1 MKHTNNP
8 IRLLAEI
15 LGIVGICEAVV
26 MLVLPTLEAQLS
38 PLAEGLLDVTLLL
51 LLSGPAVYWRCMA
64 ITRAAVAPRQADSK
78 QIPGTS
84 IRFAVAI
91 TAAAQLMGLAFTA
104 GGVWWQ
110 QKGIERAA
118 EVRFDRAVDR
128 VEAEVRRRLE
138 FPVYGL
144 TGIRGAYAASEN
156 VTHTEFRELVQTLDI
171 ATQFPGVHGFGF
183 AQRVPR
189 TALERYV
196 AQQKSEGMAEFAVRT
211 SGDLPDLYVV
221 KHIEPLHRN
230 FEDWGQ
236 DLGADP
242 VRREALERAALTG
255 EGSLSGPITLQ
266 QDSTR
271 GPGFLYVLPVY
282 RTGADPSTPEQHKA
296 ALTGLLYAPMVAAD
310 VMGGAADVAQE
321 AVQVDLF
328 DVDARNS
335 VNLLF
340 SANSQLVTLDGGLPH
355 AEGDARMFQSRRV
368 MHVGGRFLDLRVGST
383 PAFEASQDRSAAALT
398 AVGGALASFLLALAV
413 WLLASGRV
421 RAQNLARRMTAELD
435 TMARVVQ
442 TTDNAVVITDAQ
454 LHITW
459 VNDGFT
465 RMSGFTL
472 AEALGRTPGELLGN
486 PNAEPETIA
495 RLVSAAAAGEPCRVE
510 VLNRAKDGRDYWI
523 DTDVHPVHNAKGELV
538 SFMEVGTDI
547 TQQKRDQ
554 LELETAQAN
563 MTQLADRLNLAVEG
577 GNDGLWDWMD
587 LSQDLQWWS
596 PSYYALIGFTA
607 EELPSTSANF
617 LSLLH
622 PDHVAQAAETMEL
635 ALHHGKPY
643 DQELLLRTKHQG
655 YRWFRSRAKVFR
667 DAKGRAIR
675 MAGSAQDIHDR
686 KQAEAEMRRAEAL
699 LRGSIEALDDA
710 FALYDPDDKLV
721 MCNQPY
727 KDVYPLCAD
736 LMEPGNTFEQIIRIG
751 AERGQYHAAI
761 GRVDAW
767 VEERLAIHRQPSSDL
782 QQTLED
788 GRILRISE
796 RRMADGHTVGF
807 RVDITDFVRATEA
820 AEAASR
826 SKSQFLANM
835 SHEIRT
841 PMNAILGMLK
851 LLQNTEL
858 TDVQNDYAS
867 KTEGAARSL
876 LGLLN
881 DILDFSKVEAGKM
894 TLDPRPFR
902 LDALLRDLSV
912 ILSSNVGNKEI
923 EVLFDI
929 DPHVPRA
936 LVGDD
941 MRLRQVL
948 INLGGNAIKFTSHGE
963 VVLRLRVVERSASD
977 VLLEFALKDSGI
989 GIATENQAH
998 IFSGFSQA
1006 EASTTRRFGGT
1017 GLGLAISSRLVTLL
1031 GGEMHLDSAPGRGS
1045 TFSFQIRLDIADN
1058 SLLDA
1063 PVPTTIPAGYRTLM
1077 VDDNDIA
1084 RALMES
1090 MAQSLGWQVDVAA
1103 SGAEAL
1109 ALVKQRMGE
1118 RTPYGAVFV
1127 DWQMPEMDG
1136 WQTLQGVR
1144 DLAANMVGQ
1153 PLPLLIM
1160 MTAHGRDMLAE
1171 KEAEARNKLDGFLV
1185 KPVTPSMLV
1194 DVVMNA
1200 SAHAPT
1206 DKSNAV
1212 AKPSKPSKPKRLLGM
1227 RLLVVEDNKINQAV
1241 AQGLLGQE
1249 GAIVT
1254 LADNGRLGVD
1264 AVQTMQPAYDAVLM
1278 DLQMPVMDGMEATRM
1293 IRQDLHITA
1302 LPIIAMTANAMASD
1316 REACLAVGMNDHVG
1330 KPFDLDHLVSVLKQ
1344 HTGFVD
1350 LQTVAPVP
1358 VVPATPAAA
1367 KDHPP
1372 GDLDVTGAL
1381 ARVGG
1386 DTAMYSTVL
1395 SAFAREMVQVP
1406 DQMHTHLQANEQ
1418 THAVRVL
1425 HTLKGL
1431 AATVG
1436 ARHLAAVAARLEHK
1450 VRSGALPHEHI
1461 DMRQTLHSAIDA
1473 LADSLVP
1480 VLQQYQEAADSQAA
1494 MDAAGVAGE
1503 APMPLNRVAL
1513 TRDLASLN
1521 TMLGNFDMVAIDAF
1535 ALIKKTYGASLA
1547 QALRPLEDAMSILNF
1562 AAAQDVCAALTQEF
1576 GAAV

>member
-1 MKHTNNP
+1 MKNTNNP
-8 IRLLAEI
+8 VRLLAEI
-15 LGIVGICEAVV
+15 LGIVGVCEVVV
-26 MLVLPTLEAQLS
+26 MLILPLLSAQLS
-38 PLAEGLLDVTLLL
+38 PVAEGLLDVSLLL
-51 LLSGPAVYWRCMA
+51 LLSGPTVYWRCMA
-64 ITRAAVAPRQADSK
+64 ITRAAIAPRRGESTRNGGA
-78 QIPGTS
+78 S
-84 IRFAVAI
+84 IRFAVAM
-91 TAAAQLMGLAFTA
+91 TAAAQVLGLVVTA

-110 QKGIERAA
+110 QQGINHAA

-128 VEAEVRRRLE
+128 VEADVRRRLE

-144 TGIRGAYAASEN
+144 TGIRGAYAASSN
-156 VTHTEFRELVQTLDI
+156 VTHIEFRELVQTLDI
-171 ATQFPGVHGFGF
+171 GNQFPGVHGFGF
-183 AQRVPR
+183 VERVPR
-189 TALERYV
+189 TELARYV
-196 AQQKSEGMAEFAVRT
+196 ERQKRDGMTDFTVQAA
-211 SGDLPDLYVV
+211 GQLPDLYVV
-221 KHIEPLHRN
+221 KHIEPLQKN
-230 FEDWGQ
+230 FEDWGV
-236 DLGADP
+236 DLGQDP

-255 EGSLSGPITLQ
+255 EGTLSGPITLLQ
-266 QDSTR
+266 NTTH

-282 RTGADPSTPEQHKA
+282 RNGADPTTPEQHKA
-296 ALTGLLYAPMVAAD
+296 ALVGLLYAPLVAAD
-310 VMGGAADVAQE
+310 VMGGVADVAQE
-321 AVQVDLF
+321 AVQVDLY
-328 DVDARNS
+328 DGDARNAVS
-335 VNLLF
+335 LLF
-340 SANSQLVTLDGGLPH
+340 SGNSQLVTLDGGVPQVEG
-355 AEGDARMFQSRRV
+355 AERMFQSRRV

-383 PAFEASQDRSAAALT
+383 PAFDASLDRSSAALI
-398 AVGGALASFLLALAV
+398 AVGGAFASLLMALAV

-442 TTDNAVVITDAQ
+442 TTDNAVVITDGQ
-454 LHITW
+454 LRITW
-459 VNDGFT
+459 VNAGFT

-472 AEALGRTPGELLGN
+472 EEALGRTPGELLGN
-486 PNAEPETIA
+486 PSADPSTIA
-495 RLVSAAAAGEPCRVE
+495 RLMSAAANGEPCRVE
-510 VLNRAKDGRDYWI
+510 ILNRTKDGHDYWI
-523 DTDVHPVHNAKGELV
+523 DTDVHPTHNAKGELV

-547 TQQKRDQ
+547 TRRKHDQ
-554 LELETAQAN
+554 LELEAAQTH
-563 MTQLADRLNLAVEG
+563 MTLLADRLNLAVEG

-587 LSQDLQWWS
+587 LAQDLQWWS
-596 PSYYALIGFTA
+596 PSYYALLGFTP
-607 EELPSTSANF
+607 EELASTSANF

-622 PDHVAQAAETMEL
+622 PDHVAQAAETLEL

-643 DQELLLRTKHQG
+643 DHELMLRTKHQG

-667 DAKGRAIR
+667 DAHGEAIR

-710 FALYDPDDKLV
+710 FALYDPEDRLV
-721 MCNQPY
+721 LCNQPY

-736 LMEPGNTFEQIIRIG
+736 LMEPGNTFEQIIRAG
-751 AERGQYHAAI
+751 AERGQYRAAV
-761 GRVDAW
+761 GRVDEW
-767 VEERLAIHRQPSSDL
+767 VAERIAIHRQPRSDL

-807 RVDITDFVRATEA
+807 RVDITDFINATQA

-858 TDVQNDYAS
+858 TAVQNDYAI

-894 TLDPRPFR
+894 TLDPRPFW
-902 LDALLRDLSV
+902 LDTLLRDLSV

-929 DPHVPRA
+929 DPQVPRA

-948 INLGGNAIKFTSHGE
+948 INLGGNAIKFTSQGE
-963 VVLRLRVVERSASD
+963 VVMRLRLVERTAAD
-977 VLLEFALKDSGI
+977 VLLEFALQDSGI
-989 GIATENQAH
+989 GIAPENQSH

-1031 GGEMHLDSAPGRGS
+1031 GGVMHLDSTPGSGS
-1045 TFSFQIRLDIADN
+1045 TFSFQIRLGLADSN
-1058 SLLDA
+1058 LLDA
-1063 PVPTTIPAGYRTLM
+1063 PVPTTIPKGYRTLM

-1084 RALMES
+1084 RGLVAG

-1103 SGAEAL
+1103 SGAQAL
-1109 ALVKQRMGE
+1109 ALVKQNLSEG
-1118 RTPYGAVFV
+1118 TPYAAMFV

-1144 DLAANMVGQ
+1144 DLVAGVVGQ
-1153 PLPLLIM
+1153 PLPLMVM
-1160 MTAHGRDMLAE
+1160 MTAYGREMLAE
-1171 KEAEARNKLDGFLV
+1171 KEANSRHKLDGFLV

-1194 DVVMNA
+1194 DAVMNGKA
-1200 SAHAPT
+1200 SSSSARPVPIGKGA
-1206 DKSNAV
+1206 
-1212 AKPSKPSKPKRLLGM
+1212 KPKRLLGM

-1241 AQGLLGQE
+1241 AQGLLSQE

-1264 AVQTMQPAYDAVLM
+1264 AVQTMEPAYDAVLM
-1278 DLQMPVMDGMEATRM
+1278 DLQMPVMDGMEATRV
-1293 IRQDLHITA
+1293 IRQELNITA

-1350 LQTVAPVP
+1350 LQTVTPAP
-1358 VVPATPAAA
+1358 VVPGPAAVA
-1367 KDHPP
+1367 EHDHPP
-1372 GDLDVTGAL
+1372 GDLDVAGAL
-1381 ARVGG
+1381 VRVGG
-1386 DTAMYSTVL
+1386 DATMYSTVL
-1395 SAFAREMVQVP
+1395 GAFAREMVQVP
-1406 DQMHTHLQANEQ
+1406 DQLHTHLQAHEQ
-1418 THAVRVL
+1418 AHAVRVL

-1436 ARHLAAVAARLEHK
+1436 ARHLAGVAARLEHK
-1450 VRSGALPHEHI
+1450 ARNGTQPYEEIAMC
-1461 DMRQTLHSAIDA
+1461 DTLQKAIDA

-1480 VLQQYQEAADSQAA
+1480 VLQQYQDAAKSEAAAEG
-1494 MDAAGVAGE
+1494 AGGE
-1503 APMPLNRVAL
+1503 AAPLDHVAFV
-1513 TRDLASLN
+1513 RDLTSLN
-1521 TMLGNFDMVAIDAF
+1521 NMLGNFDMLALDVF
-1535 ALIKKTYGASLA
+1535 ALIKKTYGAPLA
-1547 QALRPLEDAMSILNF
+1547 QPLRPLEDAMAMLDF
-1562 AAAQDVCAALTQEF
+1562 AAAQGVCAALTQEF
-1576 GAAV
+1576 GVAV

>member
-1 MKHTNNP
+1 MKNTNNP
-8 IRLLAEI
+8 VRLFAEI
-15 LGIVGICEAVV
+15 LGIVGVCEVVV
-26 MLVLPTLEAQLS
+26 MLILPMLETHLS
-38 PLAEGLLDVTLLL
+38 PLAEGLLDVSMLL
-51 LLSGPAVYWRCMA
+51 LLSGPTVYWRCMA
-64 ITRAAVAPRQADSK
+64 ITRAAIAPRRGESMRTGGA
-78 QIPGTS
+78 S
-84 IRFAVAI
+84 IRLAVAM
-91 TAAAQLMGLAFTA
+91 TAAAQVLGLAVTA

-110 QKGIERAA
+110 QQGINHAA

-144 TGIRGAYAASEN
+144 TGIRGAYAASEK

-171 ATQFPGVHGFGF
+171 GNQFPGVHGFGF
-183 AQRVPR
+183 VERVPR
-189 TALERYV
+189 TELARYV
-196 AQQKSEGMAEFAVRT
+196 AKQKSDGMTDFTVHAA
-211 SGDLPDLYVV
+211 GHLPDMYVV
-221 KHIEPLHRN
+221 KHIEPLQKN
-230 FEDWGQ
+230 FEDWGV
-236 DLGADP
+236 DLGQDP

-255 EGSLSGPITLQ
+255 EGSLSGPITLL
-266 QDSTR
+266 QDTTH

-282 RTGADPSTPEQHKA
+282 RNGADPTTPEQHRA
-296 ALTGLLYAPMVAAD
+296 ALTGLLYAPLVAAD

-321 AVQVDLF
+321 AVQVDLY
-328 DVDARNS
+328 DGDARNAVS
-335 VNLLF
+335 LLF
-340 SANSQLVTLDGGLPH
+340 SGNSQLVTLDGGVTQ
-355 AEGDARMFQSRRV
+355 AEGAARMFQSRRV

-383 PAFEASQDRSAAALT
+383 PAFDASLDRSSAALM
-398 AVGGALASFLLALAV
+398 AVGGAFASLLMALAV

-442 TTDNAVVITDAQ
+442 TTDNAVVITDGQ
-454 LHITW
+454 LRITW
-459 VNDGFT
+459 VNAGFT

-472 AEALGRTPGELLGN
+472 EEALGRTPGELLGN
-486 PNAEPETIA
+486 PNADPATIA
-495 RLVSAAAAGEPCRVE
+495 RLMSAAANGEPCRVE
-510 VLNRAKDGRDYWI
+510 ILNRTKDGHDYWI
-523 DTDVHPVHNAKGELV
+523 DTDVHPTHNAKGELV

-547 TQQKRDQ
+547 TQRKHDQ
-554 LELETAQAN
+554 LELEAAQTH

-596 PSYYALIGFTA
+596 PSYYALLGFTP
-607 EELPSTSANF
+607 EELASTSANF

-622 PDHVAQAAETMEL
+622 PDHLAQAAETMEL
-635 ALHHGKPY
+635 ALYHGKPY
-643 DQELLLRTKHQG
+643 DHELMLRTKHQG

-667 DAKGRAIR
+667 DAKGNAVR

-710 FALYDPDDKLV
+710 FALYDPEDKLV
-721 MCNQPY
+721 LCNQPY

-736 LMEPGNTFEQIIRIG
+736 LMEPGNTFEQIIRAG
-751 AERGQYHAAI
+751 AERGQYRAAI
-761 GRVDAW
+761 GRVDEW
-767 VEERLAIHRQPSSDL
+767 VVERMAIHRQPRSDL

-788 GRILRISE
+788 GHVLRISE

-807 RVDITDFVRATEA
+807 RVDITDFINATQA

-858 TDVQNDYAS
+858 TGVQNDYAS

-929 DPHVPRA
+929 DPQVPRA

-948 INLGGNAIKFTSHGE
+948 INLGGNAIKFTSQGE
-963 VVLRLRVVERSASD
+963 VVMRLRVVERSDTD
-977 VLLEFALKDSGI
+977 VLLEFALQDSGI
-989 GIATENQAH
+989 GIAPENQSH

-1031 GGEMHLDSAPGRGS
+1031 GGAMHLDSTPGSGS
-1045 TFSFQIRLDIADN
+1045 TFSFQIRLGIADS
-1058 SLLDA
+1058 SLLEA
-1063 PVPTTIPAGYRTLM
+1063 PVPITIPAGYRTLM

-1084 RALMES
+1084 RGLVEG

-1103 SGAEAL
+1103 SGAQAL
-1109 ALVKQRMGE
+1109 ALVQQNLSAG
-1118 RTPYGAVFV
+1118 TPYAAMFV
-1127 DWQMPEMDG
+1127 DWQMPGMDG

-1144 DLAANMVGQ
+1144 DLVAGVVGQ
-1153 PLPLLIM
+1153 PLPLMVM
-1160 MTAHGRDMLAE
+1160 MTAHGREMLAE
-1171 KEAEARNKLDGFLV
+1171 KEANSRHKLDGFLV

-1194 DVVMNA
+1194 DVVMNGKA
-1200 SAHAPT
+1200 LSSSARP
-1206 DKSNAV
+1206 V
-1212 AKPSKPSKPKRLLGM
+1212 PIAKAAKPKRLLGM

-1241 AQGLLGQE
+1241 AQGLLSQE

-1264 AVQTMQPAYDAVLM
+1264 AVQTMEPAYDAVLM
-1278 DLQMPVMDGMEATRM
+1278 DLQMPVMDGMEATRV
-1293 IRQDLHITA
+1293 IRQELHITA

-1350 LQTVAPVP
+1350 LQTVAPAP
-1358 VVPATPAAA
+1358 VVPAPAAVA
-1367 KDHPP
+1367 EHDYPP
-1372 GDLDVTGAL
+1372 GDLDVAGAL

-1386 DTAMYSTVL
+1386 DATMYSTVL
-1395 SAFAREMVQVP
+1395 GAFAREMVQVP
-1406 DQMHTHLQANEQ
+1406 DKMHTHLQAQEQ
-1418 THAVRVL
+1418 AHAVRVL

-1436 ARHLAAVAARLEHK
+1436 ARHLAGVAARLEHK
-1450 VRSGALPHEHI
+1450 VRNGTQPYEEIA
-1461 DMRQTLHSAIDA
+1461 MRDTLQKAIDA

-1480 VLQQYQEAADSQAA
+1480 VLQQYQDAAESEAAAEDGGDEAA
-1494 MDAAGVAGE
+1494 
-1503 APMPLNRVAL
+1503 PLDRVAF
-1513 TRDLASLN
+1513 TRDLASLSN
-1521 TMLGNFDMVAIDAF
+1521 RLGNFDMLALDAF
-1535 ALIKKTYGASLA
+1535 ALIKKTYGAPLA
-1547 QALRPLEDAMSILNF
+1547 QPLRPLEDAMATLDF
-1562 AAAQDVCAALTQEF
+1562 AAAQGVCAALTQEF
-1576 GAAV
+1576 GAAA